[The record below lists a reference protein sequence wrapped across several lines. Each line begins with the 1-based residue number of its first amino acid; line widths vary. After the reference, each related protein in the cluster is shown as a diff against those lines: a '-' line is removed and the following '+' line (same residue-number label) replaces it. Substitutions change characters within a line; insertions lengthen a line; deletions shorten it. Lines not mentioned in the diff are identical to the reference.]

1 MSYLYETAGG
11 QGFFIYKN
19 QNEIILRKKEGHQFY
34 LPVVM
39 VRDYKSGLNDTVY
52 NSAIYYTYINESGA
66 IVVRSVLEYVFPF
79 ERQAGENV
87 SYDSPRL
94 AAFYGRLILFY
105 MEKNTAEGETHY
117 RLHGILPYEGERE
130 IFNVD
135 LRNEETQYKAV
146 CLNERLLVSV
156 ENEKG
161 YILYEVA
168 KDLQVVAYGRIG
180 NVDVDGE
187 GDKGNDKIY
196 KMKVDDE
203 KIGARENDKGKKLK
217 NNMANTDKESTSME
231 SDKEQELAML
241 KSSILEQQKEINFYK
256 SQIESAKRQY
266 QELMQVAEQYRQEA
280 NHWSRKFT

>member
-1 MSYLYETAGG
+1 MSYLYEAAGG

-34 LPVVM
+34 LPVIM

-52 NSAIYYTYINESGA
+52 NSAIYYTYINEKGA
-66 IVVRSVLEYVFPF
+66 LVVRSVLEYVFPF

-87 SYDSPRL
+87 SFDSPSL
-94 AAFYGRLILFY
+94 TAFYGRLILFY
-105 MEKNTAEGETHY
+105 MEKNTAEGEVDY
-117 RLHGILPYEGERE
+117 RLHGILPYEDERE

-135 LRNEETQYKAV
+135 LRKEETQYKVV

-161 YILYEVA
+161 YVLYEVA
-168 KDLQVVAYGRIG
+168 KDLQVVAHGKINGMDEHENKIDDINYEDEASDEGIG
-180 NVDVDGE
+180 TRKNVKDKKVKSNMEDAGGE
-187 GDKGNDKIY
+187 
-196 KMKVDDE
+196 
-203 KIGARENDKGKKLK
+203 
-217 NNMANTDKESTSME
+217 NTDTGV
-231 SDKEQELAML
+231 DKEQELAML
-241 KSSILEQQKEINFYK
+241 KSSFIEQQKEINFYK

-266 QELMQVAEQYRQEA
+266 QELMQVAEQYREEA

>member
-34 LPVVM
+34 LPVIM

-52 NSAIYYTYINESGA
+52 NSAIYYTYINENGA
-66 IVVRSVLEYVFPF
+66 LVVRSVLEYVFPF
-79 ERQAGENV
+79 ERQAWENV
-87 SYDSPRL
+87 SFDSPRL
-94 AAFYGRLILFY
+94 TAFYGRLILFY
-105 MEKNTAEGETHY
+105 MEKNTAEGEVHY
-117 RLHGILPYEGERE
+117 RLRGILPYEGERE
-130 IFNVD
+130 IFNAD
-135 LRNEETQYKAV
+135 LRKEEAQYKVV

-161 YILYEVA
+161 YVLYEVA
-168 KDLQVVAYGRIG
+168 EDLQVVAHGRIG
-180 NVDVDGE
+180 NGDGE
-187 GDKGNDKIY
+187 D
-196 KMKVDDE
+196 
-203 KIGARENDKGKKLK
+203 
-217 NNMANTDKESTSME
+217 
-231 SDKEQELAML
+231 DKEQELAML

-266 QELMQVAEQYRQEA
+266 QELMQVAEQYREEA

>member
-52 NSAIYYTYINESGA
+52 NSAIYYTYINENGA

-87 SYDSPRL
+87 TYDFPRL

-105 MEKNTAEGETHY
+105 MEKNTSDGETYY

-130 IFNVD
+130 ILSID
-135 LRNEETQYKAV
+135 LRKLESHYKAV

-161 YILYEVA
+161 YVLYEIA
-168 KDLQVVAYGRIG
+168 GDLQVVAHGKIERLNKYDDRISER
-180 NVDVDGE
+180 NYEEASDE
-187 GDKGNDKIY
+187 GIGIRKNANDKKEKN
-196 KMKVDDE
+196 KMETTDDE
-203 KIGARENDKGKKLK
+203 
-217 NNMANTDKESTSME
+217 NTDTGA
-231 SDKEQELAML
+231 DKEQELALL
-241 KSSILEQQKEINFYK
+241 KSSILEQQKEIDFYK